1 MKTQFFGS
9 FLLNPSQIFFESALS
24 LAIVNLKP
32 IVPGHVL
39 ILPKRVVPRLSQLTN
54 DEYSDLFHS
63 VRIVSNALEP
73 YYSADAFNIAVQ
85 DGKEAGQ
92 SVYHV
97 HVHILPRK
105 AGDFQ
110 RNDDIY
116 EELDNQKLNE
126 AYDIKNP
133 FIEDRKP
140 RSESQ
145 MAAEAAIL
153 KSLFTNS

>member
-1 MKTQFFGS
+1 MKSFYFGS
-9 FLLNPSQIFFESALS
+9 FLLNPSQIFFESSLS

-39 ILPKRVVPRLSQLTN
+39 VLPKRVIPRLSQLTN
-54 DEYSDLFHS
+54 DEHSDLFHS
-63 VRIVSNALEP
+63 VRIVSSALEP

-105 AGDFQ
+105 TG
-110 RNDDIY
+110 
-116 EELDNQKLNE
+116 K
-126 AYDIKNP
+126 K
-133 FIEDRKP
+133 
-140 RSESQ
+140 
-145 MAAEAAIL
+145 
-153 KSLFTNS
+153 